1 MRKGRSDNGVP
12 FASAHA
18 SQDKSGSGVIELG
31 VGPLHGVVAL
41 LAGRR
46 ESLMGHRSGGVI
58 VVGLV
63 ATDARC
69 NRDVVVVVGVTI
81 GALTRRHHMRT
92 GQRESRLGVIE
103 GCGLPG
109 RSVVARTA
117 SLRESTGNVVGIGG
131 SLEILE
137 VARHASVGGQVVV
150 VVDVAVGAGA
160 RRDSMRARQRE
171 VDGVVIEDR
180 PRPTC
185 SGMAGLAGTRESAG
199 NVIGIRCSLEIRQM
213 ARHAGGVA

>member
-1 MRKGRSDNGVP
+1 M
-12 FASAHA
+12 HA
-18 SQDKSGSGVIELG
+18 RQDKAGSGVIELG

-46 ESLMGHRSGGVI
+46 ESRMGHRSGGVV

-63 ATDARC
+63 ATDAGC
-69 NRDVVVVVGVTI
+69 NRDVVVVVDVAI
-81 GALTRRHHMRT
+81 GALARRHHMRT

-117 SLRESTGNVVGIGG
+117 SLRKSAGNVVGIRG

-137 VARHASVGGQVVV
+137 VARNAGVGGQVVV
-150 VVDVAVGAGA
+150 VVDVAVGASP
-160 RRDSMRARQRE
+160 RRDSMRTRQRE
-171 VDGVVIEDR
+171 VDGVVIEGG
-180 PRPTC
+180 PRPAC
-185 SGMAGLAGTRESAG
+185 SGMAGVAGLRESAG
-199 NVIGIRCSLEIRQM
+199 NVVGIRGSLEILQVT
-213 ARHAGGVA
+213 RHANGGG